1 MGLSFANLQT
11 KRRTR
16 GYQVRT
22 LQFFA
27 LTCRNEEEGSRYWLG
42 HRCLLLNLKDYM
54 DRQRVLVCSQ
64 TCRAQ
69 SLDKMPAW
77 TLNSAKNEKEKK
89 IGSMLNKIFR
99 K

>member
-1 MGLSFANLQT
+1 MGLSVANIQT
-11 KRRTR
+11 KRRSR

-27 LTCRNEEEGSRYWLG
+27 LTCRNEEEEGSRYWLG
-42 HRCLLLNLKDYM
+42 HRRLLLNLKKDYM
-54 DRQRVLVCSQ
+54 GRQRVLVCSQ

-77 TLNSAKNEKEKK
+77 TLNSDKNEKKK
-89 IGSMLNKIFR
+89 SWFNVE
-99 K
+99 